1 MNPFISFSVFFTILV
16 IFISPATSQKPGTG
30 LYENVCNGV
39 HEKQR
44 CLKLAEKNPE
54 FTSAKDYLTLSQL
67 FLKMSIEKS
76 TKGQNYLK
84 NLVNKY
90 PSSEALKECSTY
102 CYDACVRDFKGSLEE
117 LTVDPESA
125 SYDAFVAGDEPNNCD
140 KQLAAEKI
148 VNDPS
153 ISALNDEMKFLS
165 FIANTMISHLQ

>member
-44 CLKLAEKNPE
+44 CLKLAENNPE
-54 FTSAKDYLTLSQL
+54 LTSAKDYLTLSRS

-90 PSSEALKECSTY
+90 PSSKALKECSTN
-102 CYDACVRDFKGSLEE
+102 CYNACVGDFKGSLEE
-117 LTVDPESA
+117 LTEDPLSA
-125 SYDAFVAGDEPNNCD
+125 SYDAFVAGDEPNRCD
-140 KQLAAEKI
+140 KLLADEKI

-153 ISALNDEMKFLS
+153 ISTLNNEMKFLS
-165 FIANTMISHLQ
+165 FLANEIITHLQ